1 MTVVKRHT
9 STAMSTST
17 NSLIPGGTMADGET
31 VCSEMDILNS
41 SSNYSMNTTTGS
53 TSPSMTGLGSEVE
66 VLKALK
72 SLFEHHKVLDEKVHN
87 RLRVSQNKVT
97 DLENELFE
105 LKRSKINNSSTENTF
120 NNNNIHR
127 TMISSETQV
136 DKDFIKDDD
145 TDIKNN
151 LDQIQKLSLEG
162 KLYFDSNYYLYLFLL
177 KFRNILKLDNFFL
190 ETLYF
195 NLVNMCYIK
204 SNILF

>member
-1 MTVVKRHT
+1 
-9 STAMSTST
+9 
-17 NSLIPGGTMADGET
+17 MADGET

-41 SSNYSMNTTTGS
+41 SPNYSMNATTGS
-53 TSPSMTGLGSEVE
+53 TSPSMAGLGSEVE

-105 LKRSKINNSSTENTF
+105 LKRSKINSSSTANIC
-120 NNNNIHR
+120 NDNNIHR

-136 DKDFIKDDD
+136 DKDFIKDVD

-151 LDQIQKLSLEG
+151 PDQIQKLSLKG
-162 KLYFDSNYYLYLFLL
+162 KLY
-177 KFRNILKLDNFFL
+177 
-190 ETLYF
+190 
-195 NLVNMCYIK
+195 
-204 SNILF
+204 

>member
-1 MTVVKRHT
+1 
-9 STAMSTST
+9 
-17 NSLIPGGTMADGET
+17 MADGET

-105 LKRSKINNSSTENTF
+105 LKRSKINNSSTENTSNN

-136 DKDFIKDDD
+136 DKDFIKDE
-145 TDIKNN
+145 DIKNN
-151 LDQIQKLSLEG
+151 LDQIPKLSLEG
-162 KLYFDSNYYLYLFLL
+162 KLYLDSNYYLYLFLL
-177 KFRNILKLDNFFL
+177 KFGNILKLDNFFL
-190 ETLYF
+190 ETLF
-195 NLVNMCYIK
+195 
-204 SNILF
+204 F